1 MTYLRILLIYISL
14 LLCSHSKAQLVS
26 TVAGVLET
34 PGFNDGQ
41 ALSSRFFNPHGI
53 AVDGAGNIYIADRYN
68 HTVRK
73 ISATGVVSTVAGRA
87 GYSGS
92 QDGQGETARF
102 NEPWGICVSEDGVIY
117 VADTKNN
124 KIRRVE
130 QDGTVKTI
138 AGTGNF
144 GSSNAQGLAATFGNP
159 TGIELDAFGNLYVAD
174 HLTHIIR
181 KVDNQGVVTTIAGI
195 PYIPG
200 ANDGIGRE
208 AQFWRPYG
216 LTIDNDGNILVADE
230 WNHKIRKVTPTGE
243 VTTIAGTGEVGL
255 IDGPSN
261 QAAFNYPW
269 DLTVDADNNI
279 YIADGYNYVIRKI
292 ESNGTVSS
300 YAGTPLTSGGVD
312 GVGITATFSGATSIT
327 WDKITGSLFVG
338 DAYNHLVRS
347 ITTESKPNLT
357 LLNITG
363 KEQIC
368 QGDDFTVRANTN
380 AFSNYAFYVDGI
392 LLQNSI
398 EPAFTAPVLEG
409 GTHQIQVEAFWE
421 EALITSNIITVEVLT
436 GEKPTVSVVGELTFY
451 EEDSTIL
458 VANGVGEFLWSNGAT
473 SQTIT
478 VKTSGQYSVQIQ
490 ENNGVC
496 GGVSDPIDITVL
508 VELAAAEITVEG
520 DTIICVG
527 GNTTL
532 VSNYPTGNQWLKDG
546 WALATALDQ
555 ALLVTEPGFYQ
566 VQVIDPI
573 TDVLVF
579 SEAVEITQ
587 FLKEKGIDFEADIT
601 NVQPNETVTFRVLGE
616 TTMDCTWNFG
626 DMGNEAMNRSTDNFL
641 SYKYEQPGTYDVQLI
656 TENTAGCVDT
666 ITKLNYIKVAI
677 ETDLFIPTA
686 FTPNDDGIN
695 DVFLVRGP
703 TLSSYN
709 LQIYNQWGGLLFAS
723 QNQTDG
729 WNGWSN
735 GQAVSCGTYTYM
747 IAYSE
752 EGSTAYLSGHITL
765 LR

>member
-1 MTYLRILLIYISL
+1 MKLIKLFLICIPLLISNPLI
-14 LLCSHSKAQLVS
+14 AQLVS

-34 PGFNDGQ
+34 PGFNDGL
-41 ALSSRFFNPHGI
+41 ALSSRFFSPHGI
-53 AVDGAGNIYIADRYN
+53 AVDGEGNLYIADRYN
-68 HTVRK
+68 HTIRK
-73 ISATGVVSTVAGRA
+73 ISVTGMVTTLAGKA

-102 NEPWGICVSEDGVIY
+102 NEPWGICAAEDGVVY

-124 KIRRVE
+124 KIRRVA

-159 TGIELDAFGNLYVAD
+159 TGIEVDAFGNLYVAD

-181 KVDNQGVVTTIAGI
+181 KVDNRGMVTTIAGI

-200 ANDGIGRE
+200 GNDGTGRD

-216 LTIDNDGNILVADE
+216 LTLDNEGNILVADE

-243 VTTIAGTGEVGL
+243 VTTIAGMGEVGL

-261 QAAFNYPW
+261 QAGFNYPW

-292 ESNGTVSS
+292 EPNGTVSS

-312 GVGITATFSGATSIT
+312 GVGAAATFSGATSIT
-327 WDKITGSLFVG
+327 WDKITGSLFIG

-368 QGDDFTVRANTN
+368 QGDNFTVRANTN

-398 EPAFTAPVLEG
+398 EPTFTPPILEAG
-409 GTHQIQVEAFWE
+409 SHQIQVEAFWE
-421 EALITSNIITVEVLT
+421 EALIQSNIIVVDVLT
-436 GEKPTVSVVGELTFY
+436 GAQPTISVVGELTFY
-451 EEDSTIL
+451 EGDSTIL
-458 VANGVGEFLWSNGAT
+458 IANGVGEFLWSNGAT
-473 SQTIT
+473 MQTIT
-478 VKTSGQYSVQIQ
+478 VKTGGQYSVQIK
-490 ENNGVC
+490 ETNGVC
-496 GGVSDPIDITVL
+496 GGVSDLVDITVL
-508 VELAAAEITVEG
+508 VEIAAAEITIDG
-520 DTIICVG
+520 DTSICVG

-532 VSNYPTGNQWLKDG
+532 ISNYPTGNQWLKDG
-546 WALATALDQ
+546 WTIASALDQ
-555 ALLVTEPGFYQ
+555 ALVVTEPGFYQ
-566 VQVIDPI
+566 VQVVDPI
-573 TDVLVF
+573 TAVLVF

-587 FLKEKGIDFEADIT
+587 INNEKIIDFEADKT
-601 NVQPNETVTFRVLGE
+601 NVQPSETVTFRLLGE

-626 DMGNEAMNRSTDNFL
+626 DLSNDALNRSTDNIP
-641 SYKYEQPGTYDVQLI
+641 SYKYEQVGTYDVQLI
-656 TENTAGCVDT
+656 TESAAGCLDT
-666 ITKLNYIKVAI
+666 ITKLNYIKVAL
-677 ETDLFIPTA
+677 ETALFIPTA

-709 LQIYNQWGGLLFAS
+709 LQIFNQWGGLLFMS
-723 QNQTDG
+723 QNQADG

-735 GQAVSCGTYTYM
+735 GQAVSCGTYTY
-747 IAYSE
+747 IIGYSQ